1 MLQFIFCFQ
10 PQNVTVNLEQQIILH
25 RNKSQMNPGNI
36 LMKNFFDVMN
46 LSLFLIKFRW
56 PSSKA
61 SPVF

>member
-46 LSLFLIKFRW
+46 LSLFLIKFR
-56 PSSKA
+56 
-61 SPVF
+61 